1 MVLLKNCVRFAIFFA
16 SLELDYFRYP
26 KFILCD
32 NIEDKGMVE
41 ARSKNFQRNIVRL
54 ANSEEFK
61 DKKFQIIMAT
71 SMIAEE
77 LDIPEYTVGEKYTKG
92 NKSLKLF

>member
-1 MVLLKNCVRFAIFFA
+1 
-16 SLELDYFRYP
+16 
-26 KFILCD
+26 
-32 NIEDKGMVE
+32 
-41 ARSKNFQRNIVRL
+41 
-54 ANSEEFK
+54 
-61 DKKFQIIMAT
+61 MAT

>member
-54 ANSEEFK
+54 ANSKEFK
-61 DKKFQIIMAT
+61 EKDFQIIMTT
-71 SMIAEE
+71 SMIEEE
-77 LDIPEYTVGEKYTKG
+77 LDIQKYTVGEKYTQI
-92 NKSLKLF
+92 NKSLVIL